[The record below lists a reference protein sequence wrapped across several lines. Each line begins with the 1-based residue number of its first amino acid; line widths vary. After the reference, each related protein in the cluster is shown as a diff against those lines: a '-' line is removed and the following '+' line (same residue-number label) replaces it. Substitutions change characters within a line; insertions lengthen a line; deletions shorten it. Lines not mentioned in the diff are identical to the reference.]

1 MSMYH
6 TVTWQCLPY
15 VWRKNM
21 LNQVETMFDGMT
33 GMMKKLKKA
42 SYEKNMSA
50 FREKYGHF
58 FIEMTQYVEEKDDKE
73 AAAKEIAVVYT
84 DAVKNK
90 FSVKG
95 RIKPYVQADLNIFM
109 IYYVFP
115 AILMTESGYKDLVAR
130 SICDEW
136 GAKFKDSKIGYV
148 DYDKIYNG
156 FREKIFGIF

>member
-1 MSMYH
+1 
-6 TVTWQCLPY
+6 
-15 VWRKNM
+15 M
-21 LNQVETMFDGMT
+21 LSQVETMFDDMR

-42 SYEKNMSA
+42 SYERNMNA

-58 FIEMTQYVEEKDDKE
+58 FIEMIQYVEEKEEKE

-84 DAVKNK
+84 EAVKNK
-90 FSVKG
+90 FCVKG
-95 RIKPYVQADLNIFM
+95 KMKAYVQADLNLFM

-115 AILMTESGYKDLVAR
+115 AILLTKSEYKDLIAR

-136 GAKFKDSKIGYV
+136 GEKFQDSKIKYV
-148 DYDKIYNG
+148 DYDGIYNG